1 MFTLKSRGKELP
13 IRRPLIMG
21 VVNRTPDSFYTASR
35 MESEEDYKSLID
47 KMVSNGVDIIDVGG
61 QSTKP
66 GAEMISIE
74 TELDRVIP
82 TIEYIRHNYPNLWIS
97 IDTFNSAVAEAS
109 VRAGALIVNDIS
121 AGTLDNNMIQ
131 TVASLNCTYCCMHMQ
146 GSPETMQRN
155 PTYNDVVEEVIA
167 FLKNKIIECR
177 KAGIDSLILDPG
189 FGFGKTINHNY
200 QLTKELDSITS
211 LGHPVLTGFSRKS
224 MIYKLLE
231 ISPEDALNGTTVLNT
246 FAILHGASIIRVHDV
261 IEARQAV
268 QLIEAIMKSSS

>member
-13 IRRPLIMG
+13 IHRPLVMG

-47 KMVSNGVDIIDVGG
+47 KMVSHGVDIIDVGG

-74 TELDRVIP
+74 TELERVIP
-82 TIEYIRHNYPNLWIS
+82 PIDYIRDKYPTVWIS
-97 IDTFNSAVAEAS
+97 IDTFNSAVAEAA
-109 VRAGALIVNDIS
+109 VLAGALIVNDIS
-121 AGTLDNNMIQ
+121 AGSLDNTMIE
-131 TVASLNCTYCCMHMQ
+131 TVSALNCTYCCMHMQ

-155 PTYNDVVEEVIA
+155 PTYDDVVEEVIA
-167 FLKNKIIECR
+167 FLKTKIIDCR
-177 KAGIDSLILDPG
+177 RAGIDSLILDPG
-189 FGFGKTINHNY
+189 FGFGKTLEHNY
-200 QLTKELDSITS
+200 QLVKQLNRLST
-211 LGHPVLTGFSRKS
+211 LGFPILTGFSRKS

-246 FAILHGASIIRVHDV
+246 FAILQGASIIRVHDV
-261 IEARQAV
+261 IEARQTV
-268 QLIEAIMKSSS
+268 QLIEAIMKSP